1 MYYYFAYGSNLDRD
15 QMSSRC
21 PKARPADVAYL
32 DGFQIAFGGH
42 SPRWEGPPATIIE
55 KPDATVPGLLYE
67 ISWRELEILD
77 NYEGHPDRY
86 VRHEMEVVDRYGNME
101 VAQVYIKTIEPPGLV
116 PPADYLAVIRQ
127 AYRQLG
133 FDLDPLE
140 AAVERAHD
148 SS

>member
-15 QMSSRC
+15 QMSKRC
-21 PKARPADVAYL
+21 PDARPADVAFL
-32 DGFQIAFGGH
+32 DGWQIAFGGH
-42 SPRWEGPPATIIE
+42 SPRWDGPPATIIE
-55 KPDATVPGLLYE
+55 ESGATVPGLLYE

-77 NYEGHPDRY
+77 HYEGHPDRY

-116 PPADYLAVIRQ
+116 PPSDYLTVIRQ
-127 AYRQLG
+127 AYRTLG